1 MHIRAPIW
9 LRAAGT
15 PGARS
20 FATLFAFESA
30 ARAILATVIVVDV
43 QRLTGSAAATS
54 LVFFAVAL
62 FGLCTNFGIVAL
74 IRRFGRRWVYSGGGL
89 CLIVASVLMMQQE
102 LVPQV
107 AGMALRVFGVICF
120 NICLNL
126 YILDSLK
133 GQQINRLEPLK
144 LFMAAIPWSFGP
156 AAGVWM
162 ADSQGHDLPYL
173 FSIAVTVVLLGF
185 FWFLR
190 TKDDSPLPI
199 QKRPPPRPL
208 RSLVAFFSSPRLRLC
223 YVIAITRST
232 FWSMYFVYGPL
243 YCIEVGL
250 GAQTGGY
257 LVSAGNAFLFIAPVM
272 GWVARKMGIRRMI
285 VGAFAL
291 SAAACFG
298 AFAFAALPWTAALL
312 LLIGAYGAFLLDVT
326 GNVPFLRMV
335 KPSERQSMTPIFAT
349 YREFSDTVPPGV
361 FALLL
366 LQFKLPV
373 VFLVT
378 GLWQL
383 LAALYSLKLP
393 KRL

>member
-20 FATLFAFESA
+20 FAALFALESA
-30 ARAILATVIVVDV
+30 ARAILATIIVVDV
-43 QRLTGSAAATS
+43 QRLTQSVALTS
-54 LVFFAVAL
+54 VVFFAVAL
-62 FGLCTNFGIVAL
+62 FGLCTNFGIVVL

-89 CLIVASVLMMQQE
+89 CLIVASLLMMEQA

-133 GQQINRLEPLK
+133 GQQINRLEPMK
-144 LFMAAIPWSFGP
+144 LFMAAVPWTFGP

-162 ADSQGHDLPYL
+162 ADSQDHALPYA

-190 TKDDSPLPI
+190 TKEDSPLPI
-199 QKRPPPRPL
+199 QRRPPPRPW

-223 YVIAITRST
+223 YAIAITRST

-243 YCIEVGL
+243 YCISSGL

-257 LVSAGNAFLFIAPVM
+257 LVSAGNAFLFIAPLM

-285 VGAFAL
+285 VAAFAL
-291 SAAACFG
+291 SAAACLG
-298 AFAFAALPWTAALL
+298 AFAFSELPWTAALL
-312 LLIGAYGAFLLDVT
+312 LLVGAYGAFLLDVT

-335 KPSERQSMTPIFAT
+335 KPSERQSMTPIFST

-378 GLWQL
+378 GVWQV
-383 LAALYSLKLP
+383 LAALYALRLP